1 MADEPNITLDTPFL
15 TNPDL
20 VLREEGREGA
30 ILFDPDSGEVRILNP
45 TATSVWKHL
54 QSVRTLREVM
64 AALSR
69 EYEGMDSDSEVE
81 VLALARDLMRLGALD
96 AGQEPGE

>member
-1 MADEPNITLDTPFL
+1 MTETRDITLDTPL
-15 TNPDL
+15 VTNPDL
-20 VLREEGREGA
+20 VLREEGTEGA

-54 QSVRTLREVM
+54 QKVRTLREVI

-69 EYEGMDSDSEVE
+69 EYEGVDSESEEE
-81 VLALARDLMRLGALD
+81 VLALVRELMRLGALD
-96 AGQEPGE
+96 EAQEPGE